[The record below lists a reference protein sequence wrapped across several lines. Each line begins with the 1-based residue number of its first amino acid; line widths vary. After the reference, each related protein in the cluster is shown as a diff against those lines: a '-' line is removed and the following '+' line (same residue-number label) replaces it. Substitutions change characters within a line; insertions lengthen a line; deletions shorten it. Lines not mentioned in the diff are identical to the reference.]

1 MGRIFGE
8 AVIDYLFGRYVI
20 LEIHQESSSTPVLMD
35 NWNKSVK
42 IVESSLAAY
51 LRGRFE
57 RPSGPEDD
65 FSLSD

>member
-1 MGRIFGE
+1 M
-8 AVIDYLFGRYVI
+8 I
-20 LEIHQESSSTPVLMD
+20 LVVRQELGTTPVLMD

-42 IVESSLAAY
+42 IIESSLAAY

-57 RPSGPEDD
+57 RSSGPEDD